1 MTLEERLDK
10 FLGATPS
17 VAPDAYVHE
26 RATVIGAVTL
36 GPKASVWPGAVLR
49 GDINSITIGEG
60 SNIQDNCVVHLSDDH
75 GVKVGRH
82 CVVGHLAM
90 LHGCTIGD
98 GCLVGMSATVLD
110 GAVIGDH
117 CIVGAGALVTKGTVV
132 PPGSMV
138 VGAPAKVVRSLTEAE
153 KEGVLRYAQK
163 YVGAAAAHRRMQGR
177 TTLG

>member
-36 GPKASVWPGAVLR
+36 GPKVSVWPGAVLR
-49 GDINSITIGEG
+49 GDINSITVGEG
-60 SNIQDNCVVHLSDDH
+60 SNIQDGCVVHLSDDCPT
-75 GVKVGRH
+75 VVGKY

-98 GCLVGMSATVLD
+98 ECLIGMSATVLD

-138 VGAPAKVVRSLTEAE
+138 VGAPAKVLRVLTVAE
-153 KEGVLRYAQK
+153 KAGVRRYAEK
-163 YVGAAAAHRRMQGR
+163 YVGAAAGHRRLAGK
-177 TTLG
+177 TTLK